1 MQRVSVPFRHL
12 SVAACLLGLSLL
24 NGCLVFGQTATTQV
38 TGQVT
43 DPTGAAVPAA
53 IVKVTNSQTGV
64 SRESSTNA
72 EGYYTIPFLLPGKYD
87 LEVRKEGFKLARQTG
102 IVLDVERVARI
113 DFTLSVGAVT
123 QSVNVT
129 AKGDALQTST
139 AELGTVVTQKFV
151 ESLPLNGRNFTELLT
166 LSAGASPI
174 NDSQGGDP
182 VSGNNSPFIYNSG
195 FVFPGINGQSNR
207 SNLYLMDGLANT
219 DDTLGN
225 YLVPPIIDAIAEF
238 KVSTHQDQAQF
249 GGVVGGV
256 VNVVTKSG
264 TNSLHGSAWEYARNT
279 DFDAR
284 NTFSPTRQVLNQNQ
298 YGVSIG
304 GPFML
309 PKVYDGRN
317 KSFFFF
323 GWEGTRYVTPA
334 QAYYQVPTAS
344 ELEGN
349 LSDFPTQIYN
359 PFSTVPDPNMP
370 GSFIRTPFLNNQVPT
385 NLIDPGMV
393 LYAKDTLPAP
403 IYTGVGSYNAVDTTP
418 TRQAMDSF
426 TGRFDQ
432 NFGSKNAVF
441 FRYSEANLTT
451 TKSGGRPEILAANTS
466 PVYQWGVS
474 YTRTFSP
481 TLVWQQE
488 FGRSHQIYGSPQ
500 SFKGLPSNFA
510 QEAGFANSFVTGFTG
525 ATSLVPQVD
534 VPGYFSGG
542 PQVNQ
547 ATPDNTWDNKTL
559 ITKIWGA
566 HQLTFGGDYN
576 TIGYI
581 GNQGWPI
588 VTFNPQQTANPENSA
603 EPGSVLAS
611 FLLGVPDAAQHYNSV
626 TNQGG
631 GSIWDFFFEDSW
643 KATSRLTVNM
653 GLRYDRTMWP
663 IIYPQDAYG
672 AWDLDTGNYTL
683 QAMPPSCSSSAPP
696 CLPTGSLPP
705 NVIVSPDGK
714 LVHDTPTNWG
724 PRFGLAYRL
733 GQSTT
738 LRGSFG
744 IFYDN
749 REGINEGLNSDHG
762 TWPQSPNSGVENNV
776 NVPTA
781 ANPTPT
787 LTAENPFP
795 SGSAGGFPSPTGYYS
810 DVSWFLS
817 PHMKTPYSQQWNL
830 GVEHQFNESTIL
842 SVNYV
847 GSGSRRLEVGSVYNT
862 ALTPG
867 PGAIQPRQLF
877 PYYTQAYYDRGIG
890 KADYNALQTT
900 LTRHFSRDLAYQVA
914 YTYSKSMD
922 YGCTG
927 LYAIEGCSIQNPYDI
942 YNDRGVS
949 ALNLTHMLSISGV
962 YQDPIG
968 KGKRFDTGNSLV
980 NYIVGNWQLSNVFYA
995 RSGQPFSV
1003 TVGED
1008 LLNTGV
1014 GSVRPDQVGN
1024 PHTTQWSQYMFNPSA
1039 FAIPP
1044 LYTYGNSGRDSLRL
1058 QPYWNLDA
1066 SLVRQFPIREKA
1078 RFEFRVDAFNLFNNV
1093 VYGFNA
1099 LGAST
1104 PSGLNLAGPDF
1115 GVAAATANNPREL
1128 QLSGKLVF

>member
-1 MQRVSVPFRHL
+1 MGWF
-12 SVAACLLGLSLL
+12 LL
-24 NGCLVFGQTATTQV
+24 NCCLVFGQTATTQV
-38 TGQVT
+38 TGLVT

-72 EGYYTIPFLLPGKYD
+72 EGYYTVPFLLPGKYD
-87 LEVRKEGFKLARQTG
+87 LEVRKEGFKIARQTG

-113 DFTLSVGAVT
+113 DFTLSIGAVT
-123 QSVNVT
+123 QTVDVT

-139 AELGTVVTQKFV
+139 AELGTVVTQTFV
-151 ESLPLNGRNFTELLT
+151 ANLPLNGRNFTELLT

-182 VSGNNSPFIYNSG
+182 ISGNNSPFIFNSG
-195 FVFPGINGQSNR
+195 FVFPGMNGQSNR
-207 SNLYLMDGLANT
+207 SNEYLMDGLANT
-219 DDTLGN
+219 SDTLGN

-238 KVSTHQDQAQF
+238 KVSSHQDQAQF

-264 TNSLHGSAWEYARNT
+264 TNSLHGSAWEYVRNT

-304 GPFML
+304 GPFTL

-334 QAYYQVPTAS
+334 QTYFQVPTAS

-359 PFSTVPDPNMP
+359 PFSTVPDPNNP
-370 GSFIRTPFLNNQVPT
+370 GSFIRTPFQGNQITPS
-385 NLIDPGMV
+385 LIDQGMV
-393 LYAKDTLPAP
+393 TYAKDTLPSP
-403 IYTGVGSYNAVDTTP
+403 IVTGVGSYNAVDTTP
-418 TRQAMDSF
+418 TRQDMDSF

-432 NFGSKNAVF
+432 NFGSKNAIF

-451 TKSGGRPEILAANTS
+451 TKSGGRPEISTGQLS
-466 PVYQWGVS
+466 PVYQWVAS
-474 YTRTFSP
+474 YVRTFSP
-481 TLVWQQE
+481 TLVLQAE
-488 FGRSHQIYGSPQ
+488 FGKAHEDYNSPT
-500 SFKGLPSNFA
+500 SFKGLPSNFV
-510 QEAGFANSFVTGFTG
+510 QEVGFANSFVTGFTG
-525 ATSLVPQVD
+525 ASELVPQVD
-534 VPGYFSGG
+534 VPGYFSSG
-542 PQVNQ
+542 PGVND
-547 ATPDNTWDNKTL
+547 ATPDNTWDGKAVF
-559 ITKIWGA
+559 TKIWGK

-576 TIGYI
+576 TIGYV
-581 GNQGWPI
+581 GHQGWPI
-588 VTFNPQQTANPENSA
+588 VTFNPEQTGNPENSA
-603 EPGSVLAS
+603 DPGSVLAS
-611 FLLGVPDAAQHYNSV
+611 FLLGVPEAAQHYNSV
-626 TNQGG
+626 TNQSG
-631 GSIWDFFFEDSW
+631 GSIWDFFFQDSW
-643 KATSRLTVNM
+643 KVTSRLTVNM

-663 IIYPQDAYG
+663 IIYPKDAYG
-672 AWDLDTGNYTL
+672 SWDLDTGNYLL
-683 QAMPPSCSSSAPP
+683 QAMAPPCASVSAPP
-696 CLPTGSLPP
+696 CLPGGSTLPP
-705 NVIVSPDGK
+705 HVEISPDGK

-724 PRFGLAYRL
+724 PRIGLAYRL
-733 GQSTT
+733 RPNTT

-762 TWPQSPNSGVENNV
+762 TWPQSPDSGIENNV

-787 LTAENPFP
+787 VTAENPFP
-795 SGSAGGFPSPTGYYS
+795 TGSAGGFPGPSDYYS
-810 DVSWFLS
+810 NVSWFLS
-817 PHMKTPYSQQWNL
+817 PYMKTPYSQQWNL
-830 GVEHQFNESTIL
+830 GVEHQFGLSTVL

-890 KADYNALQTT
+890 KADYNALQAT
-900 LTRHFSRDLAYQVA
+900 LTRHYTKDLAYQVA

-942 YNDRGVS
+942 YMDRGVS
-949 ALNLTHMLSISGV
+949 ALNLTHMLSLSGV
-962 YQDPIG
+962 YQDPVG
-968 KGKRFDTGNSLV
+968 KGKRFDLGNSV
-980 NYIVGNWQLSNVFYA
+980 ANYIVGNWELGTVFFA

-1008 LLNTGV
+1008 VLNTGV
-1014 GSVRPDQVGN
+1014 GSVRPDVVGN
-1024 PHTTQWSQYMFNPSA
+1024 PHTTDWSQYMFNPSG

-1044 LYTYGNSGRDSLRL
+1044 LYTYGTSGRDSLRL
-1058 QPYWNLDA
+1058 QPSWNLDM
-1066 SLVRQFPIREKA
+1066 SLIRQFPIREKV

-1093 VYGFNA
+1093 VYGFNE
-1099 LGAST
+1099 LGATT
-1104 PSGLNLAGPDF
+1104 PSGLNLVGPDF
-1115 GVAAATANNPREL
+1115 GVTAAQANNPREL
-1128 QLSGKLVF
+1128 QFSGKIVF